1 MSVQRGQKL
10 NSLQRLLPEGLVASS
25 RWLDEAGYSSALR
38 SKYVANGWLEQPT
51 RGIYKRPGT
60 ETRWQHLIISLQSLM
75 RIPVIVGGLSAL
87 ELQGYGHYVAMGTRR
102 KVHLYTEAP
111 LSKWLNEIDPEI
123 DFQTRNARKLF
134 KSEAIFKAIQDLPSI
149 SSARNV
155 ETLNNPEGGLR
166 LHVWGDRSWP
176 MVISRPE
183 RAILEFLDE
192 IPAHQS
198 FQHAADMF
206 TGLSNLSPK
215 QLQKSLEG
223 CKSVKVN
230 RLFLWFAERH
240 DHAWFKRL
248 DLDAI
253 NIGSGKRVIA
263 KGGRLDAK
271 YQITVPED
279 LNGN

>member
-1 MSVQRGQKL
+1 
-10 NSLQRLLPEGLVASS
+10 
-25 RWLDEAGYSSALR
+25 
-38 SKYVANGWLEQPT
+38 
-51 RGIYKRPGT
+51 
-60 ETRWQHLIISLQSLM
+60 
-75 RIPVIVGGLSAL
+75 
-87 ELQGYGHYVAMGTRR
+87 
-102 KVHLYTEAP
+102 
-111 LSKWLNEIDPEI
+111 
-123 DFQTRNARKLF
+123 
-134 KSEAIFKAIQDLPSI
+134 
-149 SSARNV
+149 
-155 ETLNNPEGGLR
+155 
-166 LHVWGDRSWP
+166 